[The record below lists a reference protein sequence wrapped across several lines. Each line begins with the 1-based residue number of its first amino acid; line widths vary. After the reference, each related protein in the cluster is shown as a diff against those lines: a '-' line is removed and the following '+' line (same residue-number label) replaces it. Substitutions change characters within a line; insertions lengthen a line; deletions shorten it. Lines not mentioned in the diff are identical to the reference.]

1 MFGFFRI
8 SKFAFQDMVR
18 NAGLSF
24 MTVFILVLML
34 LSVNTFFII
43 RHITGTATTS
53 VRDQI
58 DLSVYFRADAGP
70 KEIDEVKTF
79 IDTFP
84 SVTETTFQDKE
95 AVLAQ
100 FREVHKDN
108 PNILASLEELEGNPF
123 GPTLIVKTKTPAD
136 YRVLITAL
144 SIPEYEKVIESKTFA
159 DTEKAIQIIDLVTK
173 NIERFTVFLMIFFGL
188 IAFSIIFNTIRV
200 GIYTQRTEISIK
212 KLVGATNWFVRGP
225 YVVESLFF
233 SVVSVVIAYAIVLLF
248 ASAADPYM
256 AVFFQKPSFLTDYFL
271 LHILVFAG
279 GQFLAVAV
287 LSICTSALAMRQHLR
302 V

>member
-8 SKFAFQDMVR
+8 SKFAFQDMAR

-58 DLSVYFRADAGP
+58 DLSVYFRADAAP
-70 KEIDEVKTF
+70 EEIDEVKTF

-84 SVTETTFQDKE
+84 SVTQTTFQDKE

-108 PNILASLEELEGNPF
+108 PNILSSLDELEGNPF
-123 GPTLIVKTKTPAD
+123 GSTLIVKTNTPAD

-159 DTEKAIQIIDLVTK
+159 DTEKAIQIIDLITK

-233 SVVSVVIAYAIVLLF
+233 SVMSVVIAYAIVLLF

-271 LHILVFAG
+271 SHILVFAG
-279 GQFLAVAV
+279 GQFLAVAA
-287 LSICTSALAMRQHLR
+287 LSTCTSALAMRQHLR